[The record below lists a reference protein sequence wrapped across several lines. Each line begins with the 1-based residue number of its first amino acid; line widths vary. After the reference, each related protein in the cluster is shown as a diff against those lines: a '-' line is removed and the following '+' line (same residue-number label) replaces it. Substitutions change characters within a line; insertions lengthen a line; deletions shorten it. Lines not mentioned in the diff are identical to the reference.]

1 MGGVVVH
8 LDLDNKGYSSGISGA
23 IRANKQFKQSVDEL
37 GHGTVSQM
45 QAASASIRLVEG
57 DMSRSVRAVERFIT
71 TIPGVGKALQAAF
84 PLVGAAATVGI
95 LVRIGEEAYQAV
107 QKVRQMGSA
116 IQSGMESI
124 TASGRLANDQMAVTN
139 ARLQE
144 EIDKLEHK
152 PGDGLASALAEA
164 QVNADKLF
172 DSLKRD
178 NEEIAKVLNANQSG
192 FLAQVMGKA
201 PSGETNQFIQDQM
214 TQLENAGRQ
223 VRDAATPQD
232 RDAASAKLM
241 DRLRTAVSSIEQM
254 KQQNSG
260 GVQGGVDFSNN
271 FNALDA
277 TESIVKNQIRS
288 IEQGQQQVRLQQQKA
303 SDEKIKQQQ
312 EDAKKAAAAMKE
324 AQNQIAEAWRLALDS
339 DKANG
344 EVSTAQ
350 EAAYWDYRA
359 QTAKKGSLSYIKAL
373 DEANK
378 AIARINAQTMELR
391 KAGLKTSG
399 EFEALSGGSALDHQ
413 DDTEAMG
420 RARSQASQ
428 YLQHAGN
435 QIDLPELKDQ
445 GKAATEYLKNLNDG
459 IMLQR
464 QNANAIAEAALQ
476 MALMTGQVGKLD
488 AAQAQ
493 AALHAKEF
501 NEQMQDIADA
511 IEKTQQLPDGFE
523 KQQRLA
529 GLKAQENQTVGQRQ
543 IQVMSDNQGISDNTI
558 SGAVKAS
565 LNQMVTSFTDMAE
578 NLRHVIPET
587 LNSLNDDISKLA
599 TGQGQKGDFG
609 RTFLNAGQG
618 LVKTGLQG
626 AEGMALKWLSHG
638 KLGGAKADGSQAN
651 PYHVIIAGQPGT
663 DSVGANPIGAI
674 AGQAMSKIGGTDGG
688 GGFSG
693 FLGKFIR
700 PFVGSASS
708 FLPHFAAGGDVA
720 AGQAIWTGEKGP
732 EPFIPKTAGTI
743 IPNHAIGGGDST
755 HYHFNIQGNQDPM
768 AVRAAIVA
776 ATPHIAAA
784 TLQAHHSMAKRSP
797 RGR

>member
-152 PGDGLASALAEA
+152 PGEGLASALAEA

-172 DSLKRD
+172 DSLRRD

-241 DRLRTAVSSIEQM
+241 DRLRTAVSSIELM

-260 GVQGGVDFSNN
+260 GVQGGIDFSNN

-324 AQNQIAEAWRLALDS
+324 AQNQIVEAWRLALDS

-464 QNANAIAEAALQ
+464 QNANAVAEAALQ

-529 GLKAQENQTVGQRQ
+529 GLNDAEEPDYRPASNTGDLGQAGDLGQHYIGR
-543 IQVMSDNQGISDNTI
+543 SEE
-558 SGAVKAS
+558 
-565 LNQMVTSFTDMAE
+565 LAE
-578 NLRHVIPET
+578 P
-587 LNSLNDDISKLA
+587 D
-599 TGQGQKGDFG
+599 
-609 RTFLNAGQG
+609 
-618 LVKTGLQG
+618 
-626 AEGMALKWLSHG
+626 
-638 KLGGAKADGSQAN
+638 GAK
-651 PYHVIIAGQPGT
+651 
-663 DSVGANPIGAI
+663 
-674 AGQAMSKIGGTDGG
+674 
-688 GGFSG
+688 
-693 FLGKFIR
+693 L
-700 PFVGSASS
+700 
-708 FLPHFAAGGDVA
+708 
-720 AGQAIWTGEKGP
+720 
-732 EPFIPKTAGTI
+732 
-743 IPNHAIGGGDST
+743 
-755 HYHFNIQGNQDPM
+755 
-768 AVRAAIVA
+768 
-776 ATPHIAAA
+776 
-784 TLQAHHSMAKRSP
+784 
-797 RGR
+797 